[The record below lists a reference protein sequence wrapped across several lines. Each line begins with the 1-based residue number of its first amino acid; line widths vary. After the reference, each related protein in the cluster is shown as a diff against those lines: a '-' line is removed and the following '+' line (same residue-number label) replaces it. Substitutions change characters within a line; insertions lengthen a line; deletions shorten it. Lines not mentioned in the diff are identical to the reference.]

1 MLSLV
6 PFNSHESNLFRHFD
20 NMERNFFSQV
30 PSTKQF
36 RTDISE
42 KDDAYL
48 LQSELPGFSKED
60 IKVDIS
66 NNVLTISAKHE
77 EAENSENEHF
87 IRRERHFGSFSRTF
101 STEGIDIE
109 NISASYKD
117 GVLYLS
123 LPKSKELA
131 AKSIEISD

>member
-6 PFNSHESNLFRHFD
+6 PYNGHENHVFRHFD
-20 NMERNFFSQV
+20 NMERNFFSQL

-42 KDDAYL
+42 KDGTYF
-48 LQSELPGFSKED
+48 LQAELPGFSKED

-66 NNVLTISAKHE
+66 SNVLTISAKQE
-77 EAENSENEHF
+77 QTENSENENF
-87 IRRERHFGSFSRTF
+87 IRRERRFGSFSRSF

-117 GVLYLS
+117 GVLSLS
-123 LPKSKELA
+123 LPKSKELT